1 MVTPKNPR
9 ANNRNIVPLLQRTS
23 VGVVVVVVVVV
34 VLSDEVR
41 KANPKAIQ

>member
-9 ANNRNIVPLLQRTS
+9 ANNRNIIPLLQRSS
-23 VGVVVVVVVVV
+23 VGVVVPV
-34 VLSDEVR
+34 VLVLSEEVR